1 MGKTDVCLVTAYEVN
16 GRAEQRIEEGEGG
29 GGSVPSLQLLG
40 VFHNDHLKGVV
51 ALGSGSVHVLLQGL
65 WVSAL
70 RGQLMGG
77 LSTYQSVSK

>member
-1 MGKTDVCLVTAYEVN
+1 MSALLQPMKSMEGRSSALRKGK
-16 GRAEQRIEEGEGG
+16 GGG

>member
-1 MGKTDVCLVTAYEVN
+1 MSALLQPMKSME
-16 GRAEQRIEEGEGG
+16 GRSSAMKKGRGG
-29 GGSVPSLQLLG
+29 GVPSLQLLG

-51 ALGSGSVHVLLQGL
+51 ALGSGSVHVPLQGL

-77 LSTYQSVSK
+77 LSTYQSVSE

>member
-1 MGKTDVCLVTAYEVN
+1 MSALLQPMKSMEGRSSALRKGK
-16 GRAEQRIEEGEGG
+16 G